1 MNKIKKAINIGRI
14 VLVTMK
20 IYIEY
25 KLFYRKYEGGLFN
38 ESDRFDRIGPY

>member
-1 MNKIKKAINIGRI
+1 MNKIIKAMIFSKI

-25 KLFYRKYEGGLFN
+25 KLFYINYEWGLFN